1 MLRWTLGLTRWDQ
14 VMNEDVRKTM
24 GVPPIMEK
32 MREARLRWYGH
43 VVRSEEESIAKRA
56 LCLNMEG
63 KRPRGRPKKRWM
75 YRMKEDMKHDN
86 VAPDDALDR
95 KEWRAICRKAD
106 PALRRAKR

>member
-1 MLRWTLGLTRWDQ
+1 
-14 VMNEDVRKTM
+14 MNEDVRKTM

-75 YRMKEDMKHDN
+75 DRMKEDMKHDN